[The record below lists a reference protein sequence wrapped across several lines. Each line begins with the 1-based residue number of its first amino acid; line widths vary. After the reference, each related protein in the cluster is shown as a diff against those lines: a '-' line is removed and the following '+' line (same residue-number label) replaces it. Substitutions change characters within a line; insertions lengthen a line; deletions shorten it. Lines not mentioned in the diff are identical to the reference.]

1 MISLF
6 FQITTRGLGSNQSCV
21 FTVNICLLLTRLV
34 ELKSKRY
41 RQISCLTTKFP
52 FLNFKVFY
60 GVSTSIVLRLL
71 KKLRTLIS
79 SFTRMFWM
87 LKLPLSTE
95 TLHFFQKLVFVNPF
109 EYQWVNF
116 FAGEIMI
123 FLTIEG
129 SDLSGKSLVPVTLR
143 LLEALWLKIF
153 NSTLEE
159 NTNLVEDFVI
169 SMLEIYIF
177 TPFH

>member
-1 MISLF
+1 MLIPLNISGT
-6 FQITTRGLGSNQSCV
+6 I
-21 FTVNICLLLTRLV
+21 
-34 ELKSKRY
+34 
-41 RQISCLTTKFP
+41 
-52 FLNFKVFY
+52 
-60 GVSTSIVLRLL
+60 
-71 KKLRTLIS
+71 
-79 SFTRMFWM
+79 
-87 LKLPLSTE
+87 
-95 TLHFFQKLVFVNPF
+95 
-109 EYQWVNF
+109 F
-116 FAGEIMI
+116 FAGEVMI

-169 SMLEIYIF
+169 SMLEMDIF

>member
-87 LKLPLSTE
+87 LKLPLSAE
-95 TLHFFQKLVFVNPF
+95 ILHFIQKLVFVNPI
-109 EYQWVNF
+109 EYQWDNF
-116 FAGEIMI
+116 FCGR
-123 FLTIEG
+123 
-129 SDLSGKSLVPVTLR
+129 SNDLPNNWR
-143 LLEALWLKIF
+143 
-153 NSTLEE
+153 
-159 NTNLVEDFVI
+159 
-169 SMLEIYIF
+169 
-177 TPFH
+177 

>member
-6 FQITTRGLGSNQSCV
+6 FQITTRGLGGNQSCV

-109 EYQWVNF
+109 ECQWVNF

-153 NSTLEE
+153 NSALEE

>member
-1 MISLF
+1 
-6 FQITTRGLGSNQSCV
+6 
-21 FTVNICLLLTRLV
+21 
-34 ELKSKRY
+34 
-41 RQISCLTTKFP
+41 
-52 FLNFKVFY
+52 
-60 GVSTSIVLRLL
+60 
-71 KKLRTLIS
+71 
-79 SFTRMFWM
+79 
-87 LKLPLSTE
+87 
-95 TLHFFQKLVFVNPF
+95 
-109 EYQWVNF
+109 
-116 FAGEIMI
+116 MI

-169 SMLEIYIF
+169 SMLEIDIF